1 MFSYIQIRVENH
13 IVDQQQFIQAVD
25 RAGLNKCL
33 LDSLD
38 KMSNVTL
45 YFNHKL
51 TGANFNSRTAW
62 FEQQK
67 HASTA
72 DDAPNPTQQ
81 SSDKKNQN
89 RPVEISVDFD
99 LLVGADGAHSA
110 VRYHMM
116 KYAQVAYQ
124 QEYIDTLWCEF
135 RIEPKEPGPFF
146 AIPPNHL
153 HIWPGRSFMFIA
165 IPSMDK
171 SFTCTL
177 FAPSSCFAYLSESSA
192 SELESFF
199 TLNFPGVCP
208 ELITTESLEAQF
220 RKNPHLPLISIKC
233 SPHSYKSSVVILGD
247 AAHAMV
253 PFYGQGMNA
262 GLEDVRVLFEFLD
275 QNGVYDPNLGD
286 GNHTQEQSRAKALD
300 EYTKQRTPDASTIND
315 LALRNYEEM
324 RSGVQSPLYRMRK
337 WVEESVSLY
346 FPGLGWK
353 TQYSRVS
360 FENERY
366 SNVERA
372 VQRQGKILMGMFG
385 LGLAGLGGL
394 VGIGLWRGGS
404 ARLMS
409 SFILPSRGSR

>member
-1 MFSYIQIRVENH
+1 
-13 IVDQQQFIQAVD
+13 
-25 RAGLNKCL
+25 
-33 LDSLD
+33 
-38 KMSNVTL
+38 
-45 YFNHKL
+45 
-51 TGANFNSRTAW
+51 
-62 FEQQK
+62 
-67 HASTA
+67 
-72 DDAPNPTQQ
+72 
-81 SSDKKNQN
+81 
-89 RPVEISVDFD
+89 
-99 LLVGADGAHSA
+99 
-110 VRYHMM
+110 
-116 KYAQVAYQ
+116 
-124 QEYIDTLWCEF
+124 
-135 RIEPKEPGPFF
+135 
-146 AIPPNHL
+146 
-153 HIWPGRSFMFIA
+153 
-165 IPSMDK
+165 
-171 SFTCTL
+171 
-177 FAPSSCFAYLSESSA
+177 
-192 SELESFF
+192 
-199 TLNFPGVCP
+199 
-208 ELITTESLEAQF
+208 
-220 RKNPHLPLISIKC
+220 
-233 SPHSYKSSVVILGD
+233 
-247 AAHAMV
+247 MV